1 MGTRSID
8 GDTYISDGSWQF
20 CGYCD
25 AAAYVWD
32 PIAHEAGCPK
42 RRDAP
47 APTPSRTHD
56 PNLYVMTANG
66 IERAMDVEK
75 RRLRR

>member
-1 MGTRSID
+1 MGTLSID

-20 CGYCD
+20 CRHCD

-32 PIAHEAGCPK
+32 PIDHEPDCPK

-47 APTPSRTHD
+47 APRPNRTSD
-56 PNLYVMTANG
+56 PNLCVITPSG
-66 IERAMDVEK
+66 IERAMDVQK
-75 RRLRR
+75 RRRR